1 MNSDRIIDYMN
12 ENLRGYTF
20 GQLRYAALD
29 RLSYPGADFLAED
42 RPEIQMPEDVALYL
56 VNNVLHNLPHNDRLK
71 AKDDAA
77 EGEKKDLI
85 DKHYRMIVDGAEDD
99 IRDLRKQGYAEA
111 DIRKLAEQ
119 YAEEEMGREAD
130 RSGAYSDLDSAIA
143 EVSDRCG
150 YFRLSIFER
159 LSFFERYEVLR
170 FGESASGEPYVVL
183 DVSREEILERCLEL
197 SQVRAVKEEPGCE
210 FTEDEIEVVSDYLLR
225 KMVRLEESGLADSY
239 CYPRIASF
247 RAKLLKKDRKK
258 SKKSIYIQ

>member
-1 MNSDRIIDYMN
+1 MKHQNKIIDYMN
-12 ENLRGYTF
+12 ENLKGYTF
-20 GQLRYAALD
+20 GQLRHAALSC
-29 RLSYPGADFLAED
+29 LSYPGADLSAED
-42 RPEIQMPEDVALYL
+42 FPEIRMPEDVALYL

-71 AKDDAA
+71 AKGDAA
-77 EGEKKDLI
+77 EGEKEDLI

-130 RSGAYSDLDSAIA
+130 RSGAYSDLESAIA
-143 EVSDRCG
+143 FVSDLYG

-159 LSFFERYEVLR
+159 LSFFERYRALE

-183 DVSREEILERCLEL
+183 DVSRKEILKRCLEL
-197 SQVRAVKEEPGCE
+197 AQAKATPEYG

-225 KMVRLEESGLADSY
+225 KMMRLEESGLTDSK
-239 CYPRIASF
+239 CYPLIASF
-247 RAKLLKKDRKK
+247 RAKLLRKDREK
-258 SKKSIYIQ
+258 I

>member
-1 MNSDRIIDYMN
+1 MNSRNIIDYMN

-20 GQLRYAALD
+20 GQLRHAALD
-29 RLSYPGADFLAED
+29 RLSYPDANLWPDIY
-42 RPEIQMPEDVALYL
+42 PEIRMPEDVALYL

-71 AKDDAA
+71 ARDDGA
-77 EGEKKDLI
+77 EAEKKELI
-85 DKHYRMIVDGAEDD
+85 DKHCRMIVDGAEDD

-130 RSGAYSDLDSAIA
+130 RSRAYSDLESAIA
-143 EVSDRCG
+143 FASDLYG

-159 LSFFERYEVLR
+159 LSFFERYKVLE

-183 DVSREEILERCLEL
+183 DVSRREILKRCLEL
-197 SQVRAVKEEPGCE
+197 AQAKATPECG

-225 KMVRLEESGLADSY
+225 KMMRLEESGLTDSY

-247 RAKLLKKDRKK
+247 RAKLLKKDREK
-258 SKKSIYIQ
+258 I

>member
-1 MNSDRIIDYMN
+1 MNSRNIIDYMN

-20 GQLRYAALD
+20 GQLRHAALD
-29 RLSYPGADFLAED
+29 RLSYPDANLWPDIY
-42 RPEIQMPEDVALYL
+42 PEIQMPEDVALYL

-71 AKDDAA
+71 ARD
-77 EGEKKDLI
+77 
-85 DKHYRMIVDGAEDD
+85 DGAEDD
-99 IRDLRKQGYAEA
+99 IRDLRAQGYAEA

-130 RSGAYSDLDSAIA
+130 RSRAYSDLESAIA
-143 EVSDRCG
+143 FASDLYG

-159 LSFFERYEVLR
+159 LSFFERYKVLE

-183 DVSREEILERCLEL
+183 DVSRREILKRCLEL
-197 SQVRAVKEEPGCE
+197 AQAKATPECG

-225 KMVRLEESGLADSY
+225 KMMRLEESGLTDSY

-247 RAKLLKKDRKK
+247 RAKLLKKDREK
-258 SKKSIYIQ
+258 I